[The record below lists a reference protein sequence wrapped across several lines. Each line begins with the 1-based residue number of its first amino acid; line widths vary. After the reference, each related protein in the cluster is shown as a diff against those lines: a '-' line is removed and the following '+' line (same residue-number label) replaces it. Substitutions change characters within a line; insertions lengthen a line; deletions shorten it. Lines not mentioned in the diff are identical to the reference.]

1 MSLEKDFWSHL
12 GIEIGT
18 FRTKCR
24 AVSDPGEVPLP
35 PPLLLLLHQTE
46 ARRAKTIFFDTTTPP
61 PPSHAGVSRGARISS
76 LPTNACSTE
85 DNIPF
90 PHLANHAVL
99 SKFWKVDLDR
109 RVT

>member
-24 AVSDPGEVPLP
+24 AVSDPGEAPLP

-61 PPSHAGVSRGARISS
+61 PPPTQAFLGEVVFRPSPQTPAQPRTTFLSH
-76 LPTNACSTE
+76 T
-85 DNIPF
+85 
-90 PHLANHAVL
+90 
-99 SKFWKVDLDR
+99 
-109 RVT
+109 